1 MKEEGMLKGLILVL
15 MLACAGCATTVNQ
28 QNLSVSCPNGV
39 SFEKK
44 DYAPLDFP
52 NEIFTEYSCKKSIPY
67 HFDLNGDGINDIVW
81 NVYFDNN
88 NKAEA
93 WWVLRILDPEG
104 SKATTW
110 AFLKKINGVATIIWE
125 NKRLEKQ
132 QRKWLEGVIQSI
144 NEALAAQ

>member
-1 MKEEGMLKGLILVL
+1 MLKGLILVL
-15 MLACAGCATTVNQ
+15 MLACAGCAATVNQ
-28 QNLSVSCPNGV
+28 ENLSVSCPNGV

-52 NEIFTEYSCKKSIPY
+52 NEIFTEYSCKRSIPY

-88 NKAEA
+88 DKAEA
-93 WWVLRILDPEG
+93 WWVLSIADPEG

-132 QRKWLEGVIQSI
+132 QREWLKGVTQSI
-144 NEALAAQ
+144 NEALTAQ